1 MRSLFIRMRFIHWLG
16 TLLLFVSATFL
27 TDALASQVIQ
37 YVIVVFLIIHDIDEK
52 FWGVDSLNHVT
63 KYMKNFERKDL
74 SVACDVNSKYNSEM
88 DRVLS
93 VINTFRSNV
102 RHALIDIQQQAIKSD
117 DIAELLKS
125 KSQNISGRI
134 QEQNSRVSVLN
145 NRIEALDCMSL
156 ALQDKAEET
165 RIKVEYTQV
174 GLEASNQTMGT
185 MVSNLNNY
193 IESNNQL
200 QAQFKDLSQQTQSI
214 GSVVSVINTLAD
226 QTNLLAL
233 NAAIEAARAGE
244 HGRGFA
250 VVADEVRNLA
260 KSTQDSLDEINQII
274 NGISEAVVDAGKK
287 MESQADAI
295 LTLSDYTTTSQ
306 QELDTACSDISQILS
321 FIGQDEIE
329 ENVDIRQVNQLVKE
343 VSYEV
348 DALQQLS
355 SSNAQDCAELEQ
367 QGHSLT
373 DATENIVK
381 QLGKFKTQ

>member
-16 TLLLFVSATFL
+16 TLLLFINATFL
-27 TDALASQVIQ
+27 TDALVSQIIQ
-37 YVIVVFLIIHDIDEK
+37 YVIVVFLIVHDLDEK

-63 KYMKNFERKDL
+63 QYMKNFERKDL
-74 SVACDVNSKYNSEM
+74 SVDCNVNSKYNSEM

-93 VINTFRSNV
+93 VINTFRTNV
-102 RHALIDIQQQAIKSD
+102 RHALIDIQEQAAKSD
-117 DIAELLKS
+117 SIADLLKI

-134 QEQNSRVSVLN
+134 QEQDSRVNVLN
-145 NRIEALDCMSL
+145 DRVETLDRTSL
-156 ALQDKAEET
+156 ALQEKAEET
-165 RIKVEYTQV
+165 RTQVEHTQV
-174 GLEASNQTMGT
+174 GLEASNQTMGA
-185 MVSNLNNY
+185 MVNDLNKY

-200 QAQFKDLSQQTQSI
+200 QSKFKELSQQTQSI

-274 NGISEAVVDAGKK
+274 NGISEAVVDAGKQ
-287 MESQADAI
+287 MEDQASAI
-295 LTLSDYTTTSQ
+295 FTLSDYTTTSQ
-306 QELDTACSDISQILS
+306 QELDTACANISQILNL
-321 FIGQDEIE
+321 IGQDSDED
-329 ENVDIRQVNQLVKE
+329 NVDIRQVNQLVSE
-343 VSYEV
+343 VSHEIE
-348 DALQQLS
+348 ALQTLS
-355 SSNAQDCAELEQ
+355 SSNAQDCSELER
-367 QGHSLT
+367 QGRSLT
-373 DATENIVK
+373 EATENIVK

>member
-16 TLLLFVSATFL
+16 TLLLFINATFL
-27 TDALASQVIQ
+27 TDALVSQIIQ
-37 YVIVVFLIIHDIDEK
+37 YVIVVFLIIHDLDEK

-63 KYMKNFERKDL
+63 QYMKHFERKDL
-74 SVACDVNSKYNSEM
+74 SVDCDVNSKYNSEM

-93 VINTFRSNV
+93 VINTFRTNV
-102 RHALIDIQQQAIKSD
+102 RHALIDIQEQAAKSD
-117 DIAELLKS
+117 SIADLLKI

-134 QEQNSRVSVLN
+134 QEQDSRVNVLN
-145 NRIEALDCMSL
+145 DRVETLDRTSL
-156 ALQDKAEET
+156 ALQEKAEEART
-165 RIKVEYTQV
+165 QVEHTQV
-174 GLEASNQTMGT
+174 GLEASNQTMGA
-185 MVSNLNNY
+185 MVNDLNKY

-200 QAQFKDLSQQTQSI
+200 QSKFKELSQQTQSI

-274 NGISEAVVDAGKK
+274 NGISEAVVDAGKQ
-287 MESQADAI
+287 MEDQASAI
-295 LTLSDYTTTSQ
+295 FTLSDYTTTSQ
-306 QELDTACSDISQILS
+306 QELDTACANISQILNL
-321 FIGQDEIE
+321 IGQDSDED
-329 ENVDIRQVNQLVKE
+329 NVDIRQVNQLVSE
-343 VSYEV
+343 VSHEIE
-348 DALQQLS
+348 ALQTLS
-355 SSNAQDCAELEQ
+355 GSNAQDCSELER
-367 QGHSLT
+367 QGRSLT
-373 DATENIVK
+373 EATENIVK